1 MVLNPKFDNIQNAV
15 RYYGRVD
22 KRKSK
27 NMEMSITDEFYEGE
41 IDFEYRKQNLLII
54 SVSRKERVWRKIIS

>member
-1 MVLNPKFDNIQNAV
+1 
-15 RYYGRVD
+15 
-22 KRKSK
+22 
-27 NMEMSITDEFYEGE
+27 MEMSITDEFYEGE

>member
-1 MVLNPKFDNIQNAV
+1 MLSDAMDTLTREKA
-15 RYYGRVD
+15 
-22 KRKSK
+22 KSVG
-27 NMEMSITDEFYEGE
+27 MSITDEFYEGE